1 MLQAKDMQ
9 INNSI
14 REKCE
19 TLKISYNS
27 NIIEEKLDLFM
38 QDADFFCKVIEE
50 EREFLDDETSS
61 LPAIA
66 IWQDEKDGSIVE
78 IRIIG
83 LSFVFTAEDYVPFIK
98 AISHAKEVRFSKS
111 GKEAVRI
118 SLRYDLKS

>member
-27 NIIEEKLDLFM
+27 NIIEEKIDLLM

-98 AISHAKEVRFSKS
+98 AISHTKEVRFSKS

-118 SLRYDLKS
+118 SLKYDLKS

>member
-1 MLQAKDMQ
+1 MQSKDMQ

-14 REKCE
+14 REKCDSI
-19 TLKISYNS
+19 KISYN
-27 NIIEEKLDLFM
+27 IGIVEEKIDLFM
-38 QDADFFCKVIEE
+38 EDADFFCKVIEE
-50 EREFLDDETSS
+50 ERELLDDETSA

-66 IWQDEKDGSIVE
+66 IWQDADDGSIVE

-83 LSFVFTAEDYVPFIK
+83 LSFVFTAEDYAPFIK
-98 AISHAKEVRFSKS
+98 AISNAQEVRFSKS